1 MESALPQGVRDT
13 RYSRGVT
20 TTPTTADPPRQ
31 FWPGGFSIRPW
42 RFLVGQPVWRAFG
55 WTLCL
60 AVVFIPALVA
70 TVILLP
76 WLPLSARVADL
87 AGRLAARWMKVEV
100 PPRRANRWF
109 DWPQAME
116 LLAQLLL
123 AFAAFALVVTLG
135 TVTVFLAMI
144 PFFYRNSVGGVLS
157 FGFWETGWAPAVFA
171 VCWILAVCGALLLL
185 YVSWLITGCSVASA
199 VLSNTTASEE
209 VAELARSRA
218 VLADAFTG
226 ERHRIERE
234 LHDGPQQYLTALQL
248 NVATVEL
255 TARNGGD
262 ISGELEN
269 IKVNARRA
277 LDALRTTVRGIYP
290 QVLADRGLHEAL
302 QELIAHSGVDGE
314 VIDLRD
320 TPPDHLTD
328 TSALLLYHC
337 SAEGMT
343 NAVRHA
349 HADALRITLK
359 NERGS
364 TVLTLDDNG
373 VGLGGDVSPSRAG
386 DTGGTGGTGGTGL
399 AGLRERAAALGGTV
413 TLVPSPADT
422 WTTRLE
428 MTLP

>member
-1 MESALPQGVRDT
+1 M
-13 RYSRGVT
+13 T
-20 TTPTTADPPRQ
+20 TTPATADPPRQ
-31 FWPGGFSIRPW
+31 FWPDGFRIRPW
-42 RFLVGQPVWRAFG
+42 RFLVGQPVWRALG

-87 AGRLAARWMKVEV
+87 TGRLAARWMKVQV
-100 PPRRANRWF
+100 PRRRANRWF

-123 AFAAFALVVTLG
+123 AFAAFALVVALG

-144 PFFYRNSVGGVLS
+144 PFFYRDSVGGKLS
-157 FGFWETGWAPAVFA
+157 FGFWETSWAPAVFT
-171 VCWILAVCGALLLL
+171 VCWILTVCGALLLL
-185 YVSWLITGCSVASA
+185 YASWLITGCSVASA

-255 TARNGGD
+255 TARSGGD
-262 ISGELEN
+262 ITGELEN

-290 QVLADRGLHEAL
+290 QVLADKGLYEAL
-302 QELIAHSGVDGE
+302 QELIAHSGIEGE
-314 VIDLRD
+314 VVDLRD
-320 TPPDHLTD
+320 AAAEHLTD

-349 HADALRITLK
+349 GADALRISLT
-359 NERGS
+359 NERGC
-364 TVLTLDDNG
+364 TVLTIDDDG
-373 VGLGGDVSPSRAG
+373 AGLGDGSPPACTGD
-386 DTGGTGGTGGTGL
+386 TGGTGGTGL

-413 TLVPSPADT
+413 TLTPSPADT